1 MKKNK
6 ELFLKAL
13 GCNNIMVLLSK
24 VQSQQGQKKSLLC
37 MLKSFLFFF
46 FLNQYHIHTNV
57 CLHKILTVV
66 TLAVL
71 HKDLKA
77 ILIF

>member
-1 MKKNK
+1 
-6 ELFLKAL
+6 
-13 GCNNIMVLLSK
+13 
-24 VQSQQGQKKSLLC
+24 
-37 MLKSFLFFF
+37 MLKSFSVLKK
-46 FLNQYHIHTNV
+46 NQYHIHTNV

-77 ILIF
+77 ILIV